1 MPLQTAEVRKRFAGA
16 NTSMQKQ
23 SMRKSKA
30 FLKYMLLMNQ
40 VESRKVSIRVTPFTP
55 YSTIQHRRINRK
67 LHFDAKV
74 VINFACSI
82 SGCGI

>member
-16 NTSMQKQ
+16 NASMQKQ
-23 SMRKSKA
+23 STRKNKE

-55 YSTIQHRRINRK
+55 YSTIQHRRISRK
-67 LHFDAKV
+67 LHFETIV
-74 VINFACSI
+74 LIHFAMYIESF
-82 SGCGI
+82 